1 MFKRGLALLL
11 ITCTLAANFSRLF
24 VFAGYQLNQQ
34 YIASTLCVNKSRPW
48 LHCNGRCYLMKK
60 IQQAEQK
67 EKSAEQ
73 QTQKNL
79 FQEAFLTTTEN
90 LTFNSQLL
98 RVIASPYKALS
109 PQAVTIMLLRPP
121 CIG

>member
-67 EKSAEQ
+67 EKNAEQ

-79 FQEAFLTTTEN
+79 FQDAFFATTET

-98 RVIASPYKALS
+98 RVIASPYKVLS
-109 PQAVTIMLLRPP
+109 PQPVTTTLLRPP
-121 CIG
+121 CIA

>member
-73 QTQKNL
+73 QTQKHL
-79 FQEAFLTTTEN
+79 FQEAFFTTTAT

-109 PQAVTIMLLRPP
+109 PQSVTITLLRPP